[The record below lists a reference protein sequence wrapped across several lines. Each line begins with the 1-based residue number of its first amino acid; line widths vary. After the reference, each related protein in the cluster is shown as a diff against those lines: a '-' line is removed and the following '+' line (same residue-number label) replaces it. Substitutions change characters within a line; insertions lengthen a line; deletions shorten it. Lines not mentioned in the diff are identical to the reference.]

1 MRLLALFGIFGSLV
15 GGVWGQTSAPAKPGR
30 LEGRVVNAV
39 TKEAVRKAT
48 VTLRNTQRNAGGQLS
63 VTTDPE
69 GKFVFENLAP
79 GDYSVSAEKAGFVR
93 PLGAN
98 LPIAMQ
104 GRIGLGG
111 GGGSAASWK
120 VAEGGVVAG
129 VEVKLMPQSVL
140 SGKVLDEDGEGFGQ
154 VRVSVWEWNYNGGWA
169 RLQMVGGAETN
180 EVGEFRVANL
190 APGKY
195 LVSAERGGGFAMG
208 RARRGGQGAAGAT
221 PLTSGNETFSYAR
234 TYYPGVSELEQAQKI
249 SLAAGQELSGVTLN
263 LQKSK
268 VFSLSGTIPAAG
280 EEERYIVQVSPVTDF
295 AAGPMAGGSMARVQ
309 NGSFTA
315 TNLLPGN
322 YRLTVNAM
330 GRDRRPQVI
339 ARGEVTITNSNV
351 ENVALAPV
359 GAVEIKGRIR
369 VEGEAAGVNLAQ
381 VRVEPRAQGA
391 GVLAMFNG
399 GNRQQAVAEDGS
411 FSYSELT
418 PGNYVLQVNP
428 EKVNCYVKSITYN
441 GQDIRANGLD
451 LRNGGSVELEV
462 LLSPKVAALN
472 GRVELPEGAAGG
484 TLVVVEEPYN
494 PRKGSGKVQRK
505 TVNEDG
511 SFTVANL
518 APGTYRLLAVGEVET
533 KLIYDPEWLA
543 ARASET
549 VTVEVREGET
559 KAVSLRQ
566 AATN

>member
-1 MRLLALFGIFGSLV
+1 MKLWAQVGLLGLLASGL
-15 GGVWGQTSAPAKPGR
+15 WGQTSASAKPGR

-48 VTLRNTQRNAGGQLS
+48 VTLRSTQRNAGGQLS
-63 VTTDPE
+63 VTTDAE
-69 GKFVFENLAP
+69 GKFVFENLTA

-111 GGGSAASWK
+111 GAGTESTWK
-120 VAEGGVVAG
+120 MGEGAVVGGVELKLVPQG
-129 VEVKLMPQSVL
+129 VVT
-140 SGKVLDEDGEGFGQ
+140 GRVLDEDGEGFGQ
-154 VRVSVWEWNYNGGWA
+154 VQVAVWEWNYSGGLA
-169 RLQMVGGAETN
+169 RLLRVGGAETN

-195 LVSAERGGGFAMG
+195 LLSAECGGGFAMG
-208 RARRGGQGAAGAT
+208 RARRGGTGGFGGAA
-221 PLTSGNETFSYAR
+221 PLVSGNETFAYAR
-234 TYYPGVSELEQAQKI
+234 TYYPGVSELDQAQKI

-263 LQKSK
+263 LQKTR
-268 VFSLSGTIPAAG
+268 VFSLSGNLPSAQEGTRYFVNVRPAG
-280 EEERYIVQVSPVTDF
+280 DPNSSP
-295 AAGPMAGGSMARVQ
+295 MMGGTMARVQ
-309 NGSFTA
+309 NGAFTA

-322 YRLTVNAM
+322 YELTISEV
-330 GRDRRPQVI
+330 GEDRKPRMI
-339 ARGEVTITNSNV
+339 AQGEAVITNSNV

-359 GAVEIKGRIR
+359 GTVEIKGRIR
-369 VEGEAAGVNLAQ
+369 VEGEATGVNLAQ
-381 VRVEPRAQGA
+381 VRVEPRPRGLGLQ
-391 GVLAMFNG
+391 VVVNG
-399 GNRQQAVAEDGS
+399 GNQRQMVEADGS
-411 FSYSELT
+411 FRYGELI
-418 PGNYVLQVNP
+418 PGTYTLRVEA
-428 EKVNCYVKSITYN
+428 EKVNHYVKAVTYN
-441 GQDIRANGLD
+441 GQDIRVQGLD
-451 LRNGGSVELEV
+451 LRNGGSVKVEV

-472 GRVELPEGAAGG
+472 GKVDVPEGAAAG
-484 TLVVVEEPYN
+484 TLVVVEEPYD
-494 PRKGSGKVQRK
+494 PRKASGRVQRK

-511 SFTVANL
+511 SFALANL

-543 ARASET
+543 ARTSET

-566 AATN
+566 AGN